1 MSCHVMLP
9 FLKTVMSYVLT
20 ANIPHFHLT
29 LLSIVVLIRNDFLHF
44 LYTFSNDSHSQWI
57 FFISSFSVQY
67 MNVWRFL
74 DKIRHL
80 LFKNKKKKSKKKS
93 KFALFFS
100 SFRILSSIFLKDF
113 HITDTVILWFF
124 YLSIL
129 PKFTKKKFSSVSQ
142 LSSYH
147 YCKSLFYGFPYF
159 ISFIFRLNL
168 VFVVE

>member
-1 MSCHVMLP
+1 MFALLAFSPVEFIVINCFYSAITMMSCHVMLP

-80 LFKNKKKKSKKKS
+80 LFKNKKKKKVRRKVNS
-93 KFALFFS
+93 
-100 SFRILSSIFLKDF
+100 LSS
-113 HITDTVILWFF
+113 
-124 YLSIL
+124 
-129 PKFTKKKFSSVSQ
+129 
-142 LSSYH
+142 
-147 YCKSLFYGFPYF
+147 SLHFAYF
-159 ISFIFRLNL
+159 QVYF
-168 VFVVE
+168 